1 MSINH
6 AAIKS
11 SHIYLL
17 IIKICRHIETAVL
30 AVRNVRAGS
39 NIRHVKYIRYVYQS
53 IKLHNILFARQIVII
68 L

>member
-30 AVRNVRAGS
+30 AVRNVTCMYEPV
-39 NIRHVKYIRYVYQS
+39 HMVVQ
-53 IKLHNILFARQIVII
+53 
-68 L
+68 